1 MIFMI
6 LFLEQQL
13 KLLVEMLNM
22 NFLSFERMVK
32 VATEIVP
39 FKSVANHAIMR
50 ELLRDGPNLPHTSAP
65 RQTTRD
71 SDRSIVTQRKK

>member
-13 KLLVEMLNM
+13 KLLVEMLNI

-32 VATEIVP
+32 MATEIVP
-39 FKSVANHAIMR
+39 FKSLANYAIMR
-50 ELLRDGPNLPHTSAP
+50 KFSRDGPNLPQISAP
-65 RQTTRD
+65 N
-71 SDRSIVTQRKK
+71 K